1 MEIPSDS
8 CGTWPGPCALALSVA
23 LNSMETLCISQTK
36 DVGAKRGEQ
45 LSKIKSVLVPLRLL
59 DRTRRWPP
67 ISGIG
72 FDGLE
77 TFLLLTWMPESPEC

>member
-1 MEIPSDS
+1 
-8 CGTWPGPCALALSVA
+8 
-23 LNSMETLCISQTK
+23 METLCISQKK
-36 DVGAKRGEQ
+36 DVWAKRGEQ

-72 FDGLE
+72 FDSLE
-77 TFLLLTWMPESPEC
+77 TLLLLTWTPESPEC